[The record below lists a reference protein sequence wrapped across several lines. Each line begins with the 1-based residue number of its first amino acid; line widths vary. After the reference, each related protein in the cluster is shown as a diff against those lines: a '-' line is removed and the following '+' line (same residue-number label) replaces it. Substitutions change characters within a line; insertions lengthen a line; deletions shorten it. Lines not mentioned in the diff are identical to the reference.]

1 MSLLFTILLLL
12 MGSVFISIIFNKKIE
27 ETIIFY
33 ILSIIIFVYIFGLL
47 GHLRLGV
54 YSFAVISIIFFI
66 ISIVLFSI
74 NKNKKNLLKN
84 IFTPGLLIFLL
95 MNIIILYFEKGRM
108 FTAWDEFSHWGSS
121 IKSMFLIDDFAMSP
135 NSDLMFK
142 TYLPG
147 MTIFQYIFMVIK
159 NDFVEYYA
167 YFSYCIFCI
176 SLILPFTKNLRWNDI
191 TKIILYFFLIL
202 LVPTFIFIDF
212 YSSIYID
219 AALGLTFGFIV
230 SYIITRRE
238 EYKKFDIILICMSLM
253 ILVLQKDAGLFL
265 ALISFLIFAV
275 DIFIF
280 KNKVK
285 INKENYKKIFK
296 NVIIILLPIIAIMF
310 AKLSWEHLININQ
323 VKVFFSTNYDVKEII
338 KILLGNNTSY
348 RMTVFNNFVSQCFNA
363 TLFKNVINLTCVQL
377 GIVFSIVF
385 VIVSKICKCNKRENV
400 FFVTIMFGLV
410 IYLFGLMIT
419 YMYKFSEG
427 LALGLTSFNR
437 YTNIYFAGIVL
448 IFSTVLMEKANIT
461 NYTIIIFTLILAT
474 FSPLYNITQL
484 RQTANVSIEKRNTFV
499 SESDKIKSVVKAGEK
514 LYFIDTGNPDKG
526 YRQWVQKLNLK
537 PIYVP
542 SKHSF
547 VITPFKEK
555 WDNYYSY
562 MSLEDLRKII
572 LEEYNYVYIAL
583 FDDDFVNAY
592 NSLFNDL
599 TPQSLYKVDGE
610 NLIKIY

>member
-1 MSLLFTILLLL
+1 
-12 MGSVFISIIFNKKIE
+12 
-27 ETIIFY
+27 
-33 ILSIIIFVYIFGLL
+33 
-47 GHLRLGV
+47 
-54 YSFAVISIIFFI
+54 
-66 ISIVLFSI
+66 
-74 NKNKKNLLKN
+74 
-84 IFTPGLLIFLL
+84 
-95 MNIIILYFEKGRM
+95 
-108 FTAWDEFSHWGSS
+108 
-121 IKSMFLIDDFAMSP
+121 
-135 NSDLMFK
+135 
-142 TYLPG
+142 
-147 MTIFQYIFMVIK
+147 
-159 NDFVEYYA
+159 
-167 YFSYCIFCI
+167 
-176 SLILPFTKNLRWNDI
+176 
-191 TKIILYFFLIL
+191 
-202 LVPTFIFIDF
+202 
-212 YSSIYID
+212 
-219 AALGLTFGFIV
+219 
-230 SYIITRRE
+230 
-238 EYKKFDIILICMSLM
+238 
-253 ILVLQKDAGLFL
+253 
-265 ALISFLIFAV
+265 
-275 DIFIF
+275 
-280 KNKVK
+280 
-285 INKENYKKIFK
+285 
-296 NVIIILLPIIAIMF
+296 
-310 AKLSWEHLININQ
+310 
-323 VKVFFSTNYDVKEII
+323 
-338 KILLGNNTSY
+338 
-348 RMTVFNNFVSQCFNA
+348 
-363 TLFKNVINLTCVQL
+363 
-377 GIVFSIVF
+377 
-385 VIVSKICKCNKRENV
+385 
-400 FFVTIMFGLV
+400 MFGLV

-427 LALGLTSFNR
+427 EALGLASFNR